1 MKKSSGSRENESFI
15 KWNYTIL
22 RASLKKIDLNLIWII
37 LLDTLFYLASGY
49 LIIFWF
55 QRISAKIQAFSLP
68 PDISAV
74 SDQAAQRL
82 AGQIADFNLMIKLSF
97 FLLIVAIIFMASIIK
112 GIIWS
117 KSAKAKIS
125 LNLISKFLVINLA
138 WMGFWSALLYIIFTA
153 VQPQLV
159 SVFLLIALILASYMT
174 FAVYSRFML
183 KQDFRDFFAS
193 IPLSFRKIRYLL
205 LPYALI
211 IILWFLIIL
220 TSSLLKLDKLVYALA
235 AKLYGATGIEYS
247 GLVNS
252 GFSIEFV
259 VLILVSV
266 FANPL
271 LRLVTAFS
279 RYYFSTLVSEMEKR

>member
-117 KSAKAKIS
+117 KSAKANIS
-125 LNLISKFLVINLA
+125 LNLISKFFVINLA

-174 FAVYSRFML
+174 FAAYSKFMQ

-193 IPLSFRKIRYLL
+193 VLFSFRKIRCLF
-205 LPYALI
+205 LPYALTV
-211 IILWFLIIL
+211 ILWFLIIL
-220 TSSLLKLDKLVYALA
+220 TSSLLKLDKLIYALA
-235 AKLYGATGIEYS
+235 AKLYGITGIDYS
-247 GLVNS
+247 GLANQ
-252 GFSIEFV
+252 GFSIEFI

-279 RYYFSTLVSEMEKR
+279 RYYFSTLVSETEKR

>member
-1 MKKSSGSRENESFI
+1 MEKTKKNLNFFI
-15 KWNYTIL
+15 WNYNIL
-22 RASLKKIDLNLIWII
+22 KNSLKKIDLNLIWII
-37 LLDTLFYLASGY
+37 FLDTLFYLASGY

-55 QRISAKIQAFSLP
+55 RRISAKIQAFSLP

-117 KSAKAKIS
+117 KSAKANIS
-125 LNLISKFLVINLA
+125 LNLISKFFVINLA

-174 FAVYSRFML
+174 FAAYSKFMQ

-211 IILWFLIIL
+211 IILLFLIIL

-235 AKLYGATGIEYS
+235 AKLYGAAGIEYS
-247 GLVNS
+247 GLANH
-252 GFSIEFV
+252 GFSIEFI

-279 RYYFSTLVSEMEKR
+279 RYYFSALVSEMEKR